1 MTEVRKVFDWIAFW
15 GSLLFFSVIVLL
27 VLLLGFGLYLMCE
40 CKNVWGFA
48 IVVGTVILGGSIAI
62 GFGL

>member
-27 VLLLGFGLYLMCE
+27 VLLLGFGLYLLFE
-40 CKNVWGFA
+40 CGSVWGFA
-48 IVVGTVILGGSIAI
+48 IVVGTVVLGGIIAI

>member
-1 MTEVRKVFDWIAFW
+1 MTEVRKVFDWKDFW

-27 VLLLGFGLYLMCE
+27 VLLLGFGLYLLCE
-40 CKNVWGFA
+40 CGSVWGFA
-48 IVVGTVILGGSIAI
+48 IVVGTAILGGSIAI